1 MNNEK
6 MGHICTINLDIVSS
20 LATCEYVNRNEKEH
34 HLSLLHVQLNII
46 LKKMYSTKSF
56 LHEKQESCGKKN
68 LTQRKNKKRERR
80 GETTTPSND
89 QSATSSRECAPQS
102 LTAINKNRSKNT
114 KPLLSSL
121 STCKP

>member
-46 LKKMYSTKSF
+46 KKKMYSTKSF
-56 LHEKQESCGKKN
+56 LHDKQESCEKKN
-68 LTQRKNKKRERR
+68 LTQRKKKEERKKGR
-80 GETTTPSND
+80 NHRTF
-89 QSATSSRECAPQS
+89 
-102 LTAINKNRSKNT
+102 K
-114 KPLLSSL
+114 
-121 STCKP
+121 